1 MYSIAIPLD
10 LSVVEGLEP
19 CVAIGE
25 ALLSTVSYTNL
36 LFYMF
41 AVLETGGKQYIVKE
55 GETLNIEKIEGEV
68 GAKVTFDT
76 VLLVADE
83 NGTVMDV
90 GAPYVSDKVTASI
103 VAQDKAAKIRI
114 VKFKAKVRY
123 TRRAGHRQPFTA
135 IKIEK
140 IG

>member
-1 MYSIAIPLD
+1 
-10 LSVVEGLEP
+10 
-19 CVAIGE
+19 
-25 ALLSTVSYTNL
+25 
-36 LFYMF
+36 MF

-55 GETLNIEKIEGEV
+55 GETLNIEKIAGEV
-68 GAKVTFDT
+68 GSSVTFDT

-90 GAPYVSDKVTASI
+90 GAPYVADKIKATI
-103 VAQDKAAKIRI
+103 VAQDKAEKIRI

-123 TRRAGHRQPFTA
+123 TRRGGHRQPFTA
-135 IKIEK
+135 IKIES

>member
-1 MYSIAIPLD
+1 
-10 LSVVEGLEP
+10 
-19 CVAIGE
+19 
-25 ALLSTVSYTNL
+25 
-36 LFYMF
+36 MF

-55 GETLNIEKIEGEV
+55 GDSLNIEKIEGEV

-76 VLLVADE
+76 VLLVSDE

-90 GAPYVSDKVTASI
+90 GTPYVGKSISASI
-103 VAQDKAAKIRI
+103 VEQDKAAKVRI

-123 TRRAGHRQPFTA
+123 TRRGGHRQPYTK
-135 IKIEK
+135 ILIEK

>member
-1 MYSIAIPLD
+1 
-10 LSVVEGLEP
+10 
-19 CVAIGE
+19 
-25 ALLSTVSYTNL
+25 
-36 LFYMF
+36 MF

-55 GETLNIEKIEGEV
+55 GETLNIEKIAGEV
-68 GAKVTFDT
+68 GSSVTFDT

-90 GAPYVSDKVTASI
+90 GAPYVADKIKATI
-103 VAQDKAAKIRI
+103 IAQDKAEKIRI

-123 TRRAGHRQPFTA
+123 TRRGGHRQPFTA